1 MGTLV
6 RCPTPLYDPRYEQDA
21 CGVGFV
27 VRLDGQKTH
36 EVVRTALEAVVR
48 LSHRGALDADA
59 RTGDGAG
66 ILVRLP
72 RRFFAREAARLGLH
86 VPSLYQL
93 AVAMVFLPSDPAAAA
108 EARRIFTRA
117 LAERQLRVL
126 GWRPVPI
133 CPDVLGDRARR
144 DCPTIEQAL
153 VVPTTDLTG
162 VDYERRLYLARKT
175 AEARWQ
181 AAAIEGA
188 YVVSCS
194 HRTLVYKGL
203 LVAKQLAAFYP
214 DLSDP
219 DFTSD
224 FAIFHQRY
232 STNTLPSWP
241 LAQPFRFLAHNG
253 EINTLTGNVLWMRA
267 READLTASVWG
278 PDGDALRPVVMPG
291 GSDSAML
298 DNVLEL
304 LVLSGRNVLHAI
316 RLLIPEAWEHRTD
329 LPPEWRAFYDFHAG
343 IMEPWD
349 GPAAIAFTDGR
360 YVGAV
365 LDRNGLRPLR
375 YQVLRDGWLI
385 AASEVGV
392 IDVAP
397 ERVLHRGRL
406 GPGDILAVDTATGT
420 LLQKA
425 DVMNRLTAG
434 RPYTNW
440 VRRRFRF
447 RPGQPPQTPGPTPE
461 PLARWQRAF
470 GWTHEDVRM
479 VVQAM
484 VEQGQDMV
492 WSMGDDTPLAVLS
505 SRRRPLSFYFKQRFA
520 QVTNPPIDPLR
531 ETLVMSLDV
540 YLGPRPNFL
549 EESLDHV
556 RAVHLTSPILS
567 EADLAALLRSAP
579 LRYRTLPC
587 HFPADDPARLA
598 PALEALLQA
607 AEKAVDDGAEILV
620 LTDRCIGPD
629 RAPIPM
635 LLAVSAVHHHL
646 IRRGKRLQTD
656 IVVETGTV
664 WDIHH
669 AALLIGFGA
678 SAVCPY
684 LLFATARHLAVH
696 ERNLGGL
703 SPEEAVERCR
713 RALEKGLLKIMAKM
727 GISTLRSYRGAQVF
741 EVLGLAH
748 EVVERYFPHTPA
760 RLGGVGLEDIAEDVL
775 AWHRAAFQAST
786 GVDRLPDIGYIRYR
800 GDGEFHGFHP
810 EMVRALHR
818 AVETGDWAD
827 YERYLEVLRQ
837 APPYTLRD
845 LLEVVSDRPPIPLE
859 EVEPAEDIIRRHFVV
874 SGMSLGALSWAAHRT
889 LAVAMN
895 RLGARSNC
903 GEGGEDPAWYRPQ
916 PGGDRADHRVKQ
928 VASGRFGVTT
938 EYLVRADELEIKIA
952 QGSKPGEGGQLPG
965 LKVSAFIAHIRYTV
979 PGVALISPPPHH
991 DIYSIED
998 LAQLIYDLKAV
1009 NPRARVG
1016 VKLVAESGVG
1026 TIAAGVA
1033 KAYADYVHI
1042 GGMEGGTG
1050 ASPLSSIKN
1059 AGCPWELGLA
1069 ETQQALIRNGLRGRV
1084 RVRVDGGLK
1093 TGRDVIVAALLGA
1106 EEFGFGTAALLAMGC
1121 KMARQCHLN
1130 TCPTGIATQ
1139 REDLIRA
1146 RFRGT
1151 PEAVIRFFTF
1161 VAEEVRRWLAAL
1173 GYRRLEEVVG
1183 RVDLL
1188 RPRTRVD
1195 HPRAAKLDLTPLL
1208 VDVAAE
1214 DSAPRRCVQAR
1225 NDPPHPV
1232 FDDRVLAVIRPALER
1247 GEPVVYEGV
1256 VRNSDLTVGARIAGE
1271 IVRLHGLRG
1280 LPPRTIELRLRGA
1293 AGQSFGAFCVEGLR
1307 LVLEGEAND
1316 YVGKGMSGGEIVIR
1330 PPANAAFRPEENVIV
1345 GNTVLYGATG
1355 GRVFI
1360 AGRAGERFAVR
1371 NSGAVAV
1378 VEGVGDHACEYMT
1391 RGCVVVLGP
1400 TGWNF
1405 GAGMSHGRAYVY
1417 DPTGMFPERCHA
1429 EWVVARRLEL
1439 DRAEELRS
1447 LLQDHWA
1454 ATGSPRAAAL
1464 LAAWPAC
1471 VGDFWVVEPKA
1482 APAVSP
1488 PAETT
1493 EQAEP
1498 VPVRVRRSG

>member
-1 MGTLV
+1 MGTPV
-6 RCPTPLYDPRYEQDA
+6 LYDPRREQDA
-21 CGVGFV
+21 CGVGFI

-36 EVVRTALEAVVR
+36 EVVRMAVEAVVR

-72 RRFFAREAARLGLH
+72 RAFLARETVRLGLR
-86 VPSLYQL
+86 VPSIHQL

-117 LAERQLRVL
+117 MADRQLQVL
-126 GWRPVPI
+126 GWRPVPV

-153 VVPTTDLTG
+153 IVPATDLTG
-162 VDYERRLYLARKT
+162 LDYERRLYLARKT
-175 AEARWQ
+175 AEAHWRAQ
-181 AAAIEGA
+181 SIPDA

-194 HRTLVYKGL
+194 HRTVVYKGL
-203 LVAKQLAAFYP
+203 LVAKQLSAFYL
-214 DLSDP
+214 DLADP
-219 DFTSD
+219 DFASD

-253 EINTLTGNVLWMRA
+253 EINTLTGNVLWMQA
-267 READLTASVWG
+267 READLTDSVWG
-278 PDGDALRPVVMPG
+278 PDGDVLRPVVVPG

-304 LVLSGRNVLHAI
+304 LVLSGRNVLHAV
-316 RLLIPEAWEHRTD
+316 LMLIPEAWEARRD
-329 LPPEWRAFYDFHAG
+329 LPPEWRAFYDFHASG
-343 IMEPWD
+343 MEPWD
-349 GPAAIAFTDGR
+349 GPAAVAFTDGR

-385 AASEVGV
+385 AASEAGV

-406 GPGDILAVDTATGT
+406 GPGDIIAVDTATGT

-425 DVMNRLTAG
+425 EILHRLTAD
-434 RPYTNW
+434 RPYAQW
-440 VRRRFRF
+440 VRRRFHF
-447 RPGQPPQTPGPTPE
+447 RPGRVSEASAPAPE
-461 PLARWQRAF
+461 PIGRWQRAF

-479 VVQAM
+479 VVKAM
-484 VEQGQDMV
+484 ADQGQDLV

-505 SRRRPLSFYFKQRFA
+505 SRRRPLMFYFKQRFA

-556 RAVHLTSPILS
+556 RSVHLTSPILS
-567 EADLAALLRSAP
+567 EADLEALLRSAP
-579 LRYRTLPC
+579 LRYRTLAC

-598 PALEALLQA
+598 PALEALLQE
-607 AEKAVDDGAEILV
+607 AEKAVDEGAELLV
-620 LTDRCIGPD
+620 LTDRTLRPD

-656 IVVETGTV
+656 IVVETGAV

-678 SAVCPY
+678 GAVCPY
-684 LLFATARHLAVH
+684 LLFATARHLAVQ
-696 ERNLGGL
+696 ERDLGGL

-741 EVLGLAH
+741 EILGLSH
-748 EVVERYFPHTPA
+748 EVAERYFPHTPA
-760 RLGGVGLEDIAEDVL
+760 RLGGIGLEDIAEDVL
-775 AWHRAAFQAST
+775 AWHRAAFRDGAES
-786 GVDRLPDIGYIRYR
+786 DRLPDIGYIRYR
-800 GDGEFHGFHP
+800 GDGEFHAFHP

-818 AVETGDWAD
+818 AIETGAWED
-827 YERYLEVLRQ
+827 YEHYLEVLRQ
-837 APPYTLRD
+837 APPHTLRD
-845 LLEVVSDRPPIPLE
+845 LLEVVSDRPPVPLE

-889 LAVAMN
+889 LAIAMN

-903 GEGGEDPAWYRPQ
+903 GEGGEDPAEYRPQ
-916 PGGDRADHRVKQ
+916 PGGDRADHRIKQ

-965 LKVSAFIAHIRYTV
+965 IKVSAFIAHVRHTV
-979 PGVALISPPPHH
+979 PGVTLISPPPHH

-998 LAQLIYDLKAV
+998 LAQLIYDLKVV
-1009 NPRARVG
+1009 NPHARVG

-1093 TGRDVIVAALLGA
+1093 TGRDIIVAALLGA
-1106 EEFGFGTAALLAMGC
+1106 EEFGFGTAALVAMGC

-1139 REDLIRA
+1139 REDLVRA

-1151 PEAVIRFFTF
+1151 PEGVIRFFTF
-1161 VAEEVRRWLAAL
+1161 IAEEVRRWLAAL

-1188 RPRTRVD
+1188 RPRPQVD
-1195 HPRAAKLDLTPLL
+1195 HPRAARLDLTPLL
-1208 VDVAAE
+1208 ADVATGSE
-1214 DSAPRRCVQAR
+1214 PRRCVQDR

-1232 FDDRVLAVIRPALER
+1232 FDDRVLAVIRPALEQ
-1247 GEPVVYEGV
+1247 GKPVVYEATV
-1256 VRNSDLTVGARIAGE
+1256 QNSDLTIGARIAGE
-1271 IVRLHGLRG
+1271 IVRLYGLRG
-1280 LPPRTIELRLRGA
+1280 LPPRTVELRLRGT

-1330 PPANAAFRPEENVIV
+1330 PPANAPFRPEENVIV

-1371 NSGAVAV
+1371 NSGAIAV

-1391 RGCVVVLGP
+1391 QGCVVILGP

-1417 DPTGMFPERCHA
+1417 DPVGAFPERCNA
-1429 EWVVARRLEL
+1429 EWVVARRLPPEE
-1439 DRAEELRS
+1439 AEELRQ

-1454 ATGSPRAAAL
+1454 ATGSPRAASL
-1464 LAAWPAC
+1464 LAEWPNC
-1471 VGDFWVVEPKA
+1471 IDDFWVVEPKV
-1482 APAVSP
+1482 APAVVP
-1488 PAETT
+1488 PTETA
-1493 EQAEP
+1493 EQAAP
-1498 VPVRVRRSG
+1498 VPVRTRRPA